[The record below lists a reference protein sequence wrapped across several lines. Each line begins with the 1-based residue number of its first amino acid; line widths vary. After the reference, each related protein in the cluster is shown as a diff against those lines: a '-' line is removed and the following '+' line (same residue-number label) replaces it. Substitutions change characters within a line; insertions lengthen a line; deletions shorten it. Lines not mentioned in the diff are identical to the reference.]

1 MPVLQL
7 NSGLGGVIQKWQVAI
22 GNIGKSFWKKAKHA
36 FIRQNAILLFI
47 FLVVFCHKTKLPNK
61 GKSYERVTI
70 SQNDSS
76 IESSLLGKALQTREF
91 TNTVSTG

>member
-1 MPVLQL
+1 MT
-7 NSGLGGVIQKWQVAI
+7 SCHWQH
-22 GNIGKSFWKKAKHA
+22 WQELLKKAKNA

-47 FLVVFCHKTKLPNK
+47 FLVVFRHKTKLPNK

-70 SQNDSS
+70 SQNDSG
-76 IESSLLGKALQTREF
+76 IESSLLGKGLQTREF